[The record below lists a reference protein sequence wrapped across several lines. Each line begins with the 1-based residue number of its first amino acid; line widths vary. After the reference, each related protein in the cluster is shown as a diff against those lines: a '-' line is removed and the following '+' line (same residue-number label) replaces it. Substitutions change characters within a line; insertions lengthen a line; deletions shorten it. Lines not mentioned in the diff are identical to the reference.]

1 MTMGW
6 VLIIIVFGTFS
17 VSTTNVPG
25 YQSEGY
31 CESAARQAVL
41 RAEREKQQIKAFC
54 IIGPGQDI
62 TK

>member
-31 CESAARQAVL
+31 RGKRSC
-41 RAEREKQQIKAFC
+41 
-54 IIGPGQDI
+54 GQNV
-62 TK
+62 KSSR